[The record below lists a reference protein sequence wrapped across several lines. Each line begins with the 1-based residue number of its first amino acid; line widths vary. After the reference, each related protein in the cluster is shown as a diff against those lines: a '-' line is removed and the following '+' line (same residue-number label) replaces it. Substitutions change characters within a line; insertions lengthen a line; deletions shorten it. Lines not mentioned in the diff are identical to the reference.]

1 MNLPLRI
8 LLSSMAAAWL
18 IPVGLAWPRR
28 YASPLWAWLRIVS
41 GLLIFSWLELLMWR
55 PQTRY
60 LDYLFDVGALVFA
73 AKFFV
78 KRKISTHDF

>member
-1 MNLPLRI
+1 
-8 LLSSMAAAWL
+8 
-18 IPVGLAWPRR
+18 
-28 YASPLWAWLRIVS
+28 
-41 GLLIFSWLELLMWR
+41 MWR

-78 KRKISTHDF
+78 KRKISTPDF